1 MNWELFFSAKV
12 LYILMEVHFDGIEQF
27 RLIFEDQIGDN
38 CKNTTNFGLDYRFP
52 SVDYYCFVPQHV
64 PMIRK
69 KMK

>member
-1 MNWELFFSAKV
+1 
-12 LYILMEVHFDGIEQF
+12 MEVHFDGIKQF

-38 CKNTTNFGLDYRFP
+38 CKNTTNFGLDDRLP
-52 SVDYYCFVPQHV
+52 SVDYYCFVPQPV